1 MLKVENF
8 YNKNQFLIR
17 EGEKLILQ
25 SYNSIVAIWDNEKQT
40 LVLGKDWDY
49 SRTTTKHIYLFIYD
63 FVRNSKIKEVNEK
76 TNKRDFINK
85 LIKENII
92 KYDKKLSIK

>member
-40 LVLGKDWDY
+40 LVLGKDWGY

-92 KYDKKLSIK
+92 KYDKNLV